1 MNSQLPQQSPPLTLL
16 LLPLLFLPLLLRK
29 YLTLLFRAG
38 ALVFLLLQLT
48 PSQAGGVISVY
59 GMTVSPK
66 MDFLMSAVLRN
77 IEVRGST
84 MGSRKE
90 FADMVSFVREK
101 KLKPVVSRTV
111 HGFDVEKIDGLFDD
125 MKSYSQFGKLVI
137 TLGNNEAKSR
147 L

>member
-1 MNSQLPQQSPPLTLL
+1 
-16 LLPLLFLPLLLRK
+16 
-29 YLTLLFRAG
+29 
-38 ALVFLLLQLT
+38 
-48 PSQAGGVISVY
+48 
-59 GMTVSPK
+59 MTISPK

-90 FADMVSFVREK
+90 FADMVAFVREK

-111 HGFDVEKIDGLFDD
+111 HGLDIKQIDTLFDD
-125 MKSYSQFGKLVI
+125 MKNASQFGKLVV
-137 TLGNNEAKSR
+137 TLGDKKASK

>member
-1 MNSQLPQQSPPLTLL
+1 MPLSMAREATWSKWVVKYSRFVLFPARLFSGYHLTLQQ
-16 LLPLLFLPLLLRK
+16 
-29 YLTLLFRAG
+29 
-38 ALVFLLLQLT
+38 V
-48 PSQAGGVISVY
+48 GGIISIY

-90 FADMVSFVREK
+90 FADMVQFVKEK
-101 KLKPVVSRTV
+101 KMRPVVSRSV
-111 HGFDVEKIDGLFDD
+111 QGLDIDKIETLFDD
-125 MKSYSQFGKLVI
+125 MKSASQFGKLVVV
-137 TLGNNEAKSR
+137 LGQGKQSK

>member
-1 MNSQLPQQSPPLTLL
+1 
-16 LLPLLFLPLLLRK
+16 
-29 YLTLLFRAG
+29 
-38 ALVFLLLQLT
+38 
-48 PSQAGGVISVY
+48 
-59 GMTVSPK
+59 MTVSPK

-101 KLKPVVSRTV
+101 KLVPIVSRSV
-111 HGFDVEKIDGLFDD
+111 HGLDVAAIDTLFDE
-125 MKSYSQFGKLVI
+125 MKNASQFGKLVV
-137 TLGNNEAKSR
+137 TLDGGKAASK